1 MASLTGGEG
10 YEVKYFIDN
19 YDMSHL
25 NNNLG
30 GTFVDIGGSHGFV
43 CVDLAKK
50 YENMNF
56 VVQDLPK
63 MIASAPTP
71 EGKLAE
77 RIKFEGY
84 DFYTPQTAKGAD
96 GNSFHDYIVHEIH

>member
-1 MASLTGGEG
+1 MKSLTGGEG
-10 YEVKYFIDN
+10 YEVKYFLDN
-19 YDMSHL
+19 YDMTDI
-25 NNNLG
+25 NERG

-50 YENMNF
+50 YDKMKF

-63 MIASAPTP
+63 MVASAPTP
-71 EGKLAE
+71 EGEIAE

-84 DFYTPQTAKGAD
+84 DFYTPQTVNGAD
-96 GNSFHDYIVHEIH
+96 GKLSYELQSP